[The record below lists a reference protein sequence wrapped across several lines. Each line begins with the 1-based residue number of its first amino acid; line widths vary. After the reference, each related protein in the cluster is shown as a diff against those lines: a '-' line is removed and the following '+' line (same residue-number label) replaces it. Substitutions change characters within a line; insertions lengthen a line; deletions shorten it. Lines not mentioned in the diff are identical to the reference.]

1 MVWLVVGPSLPPE
14 TFRKGHPHAY
24 QCGLG
29 TRRHGVLRSI
39 SVLPGRKIR
48 QHIEKKRQ
56 DNKNVSQENI
66 VEGWSPPTDY
76 VLPFLEE
83 QRANWINK
91 KTTG

>member
-1 MVWLVVGPSLPPE
+1 MPTSAGWEPAAMASSDPYLLFLDE
-14 TFRKGHPHAY
+14 
-24 QCGLG
+24 
-29 TRRHGVLRSI
+29 
-39 SVLPGRKIR
+39 KIR
-48 QHIEKKRQ
+48 EHIEKKRQ